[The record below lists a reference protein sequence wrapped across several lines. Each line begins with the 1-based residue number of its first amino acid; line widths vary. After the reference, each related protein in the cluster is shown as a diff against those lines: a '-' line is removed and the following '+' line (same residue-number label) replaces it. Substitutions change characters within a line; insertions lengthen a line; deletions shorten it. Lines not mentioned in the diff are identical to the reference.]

1 MTTKTVTL
9 EIPVTLLG
17 AHISE
22 VHVKEPTGLQYLR
35 LGDPR
40 LAVSLGEGGYW
51 IEQPKVIQDYLDHVL
66 DYGDGRTKDQ
76 GGAVIALLSFADVR
90 AIKAALFDFFRV
102 RRRLQSSCR

>member
-1 MTTKTVTL
+1 LNDDEDGHSRKTRHTFG
-9 EIPVTLLG
+9 G
-17 AHISE
+17 ASE

-66 DYGDGRTKDQ
+66 DCGDGRTKDQ

-90 AIKAALFDFFRV
+90 AIKAALLDFFREAAATPTE
-102 RRRLQSSCR
+102 